1 MITEEQ
7 RKARQARLGA
17 SDAPILLGLSPFS
30 TILDLYE
37 SKVLGK
43 YKPPTPQMIAGSFL
57 ERGIL
62 DWAESELGYGLDR
75 SVCMEYKDDPL
86 FIANLDGWNDEH
98 KVVVE
103 CKLVSEYMSSHWK
116 AGPPDYVIAQITQQY
131 FVTEAKQAVCVA
143 CIIRNGSP
151 SLKLWEVPY
160 FGDLATKI
168 KVLGRKFWDEHVV
181 PQIPP
186 SLLDPSV
193 PEWSGARR
201 SKSQSESHM
210 LGPFPEEAGSQSA
223 IPEEWRSQ
231 AETTDEQKHP
241 LLSHAH

>member
-103 CKLVSEYMSSHWK
+103 CKLVSEYMAKHWK

-131 FVTEAKQAVCVA
+131 FVTEAKQGFCAA

-151 SLKLWEVPY
+151 TLKLWEVPY

-168 KVLGRKFWDEHVV
+168 KVLGRKFWDEHVI
-181 PQIPP
+181 PQCPP
-186 SLLDPSV
+186 TLPHPTV
-193 PEWSGARR
+193 PEWSGKRR
-201 SKSQSESHM
+201 EQEATPD
-210 LGPFPEEAGSQSA
+210 PFSRPPEEASSPDS
-223 IPEEWRSQ
+223 IPSEWRI
-231 AETTDEQKHP
+231 
-241 LLSHAH
+241 